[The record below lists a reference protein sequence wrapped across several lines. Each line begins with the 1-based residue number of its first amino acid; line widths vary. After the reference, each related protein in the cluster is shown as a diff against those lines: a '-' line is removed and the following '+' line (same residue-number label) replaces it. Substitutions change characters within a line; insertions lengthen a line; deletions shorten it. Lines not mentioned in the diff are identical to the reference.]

1 MGFVLKSKIA
11 VLRKAA
17 SRTIITLRVLVATSI
32 VPRSLS
38 GISDNLI
45 TVSDLFVFFN
55 RMLSVSSVLKE
66 KYATSEAEMIAE
78 ANKRMRRKM
87 NPAIILISGGLVVI
101 PDRSKEYV
109 SAYPGSNWITF
120 DNTI

>member
-1 MGFVLKSKIA
+1 
-11 VLRKAA
+11 
-17 SRTIITLRVLVATSI
+17 
-32 VPRSLS
+32 
-38 GISDNLI
+38 
-45 TVSDLFVFFN
+45 
-55 RMLSVSSVLKE
+55 MLSVSSVLKE